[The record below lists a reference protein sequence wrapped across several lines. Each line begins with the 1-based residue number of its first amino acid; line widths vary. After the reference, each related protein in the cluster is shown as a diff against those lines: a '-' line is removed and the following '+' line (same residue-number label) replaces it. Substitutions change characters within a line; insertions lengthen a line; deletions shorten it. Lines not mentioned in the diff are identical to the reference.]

1 MKTKRLF
8 GLVLV
13 SVGFVGCS
21 GDFSVQEQT
30 LASDLYSTVSCDPL
44 ASKTVFNAMEKIDGQ
59 KPVSGEFVRAAL
71 LSELEIKRGDADPEL
86 KNRFA
91 QKAQEFVELLDHD
104 LRGLDQDEFETQLAR
119 VENGSRISPKYAEIS
134 AKASQLLGEMKLLA
148 NEMKITCDED
158 AVQEVSPPEDTETP
172 SEVEESGVAFK
183 PVNSFEGMRWV
194 MASAYQSCQ
203 SLQQKPVDS
212 STPNLSGV
220 AKDNAVDSVGW
231 GRKYTNLAAL
241 RASHPYIQGVTYG
254 PGCVDASVKPL
265 VYDYGGAAVV
275 QSNKLNIFTNNSNGG
290 SALGIDCSAFVSAG
304 LASSGLLYVK
314 NTQNKAVYKRYATK
328 DFVNPE
334 ASNWSC
340 FSRINVSGSGGLRPG
355 DLATIRGHIVAI
367 DQVGN
372 DPFGIQ
378 EITSLSQCDAI
389 DGRKFDFVVIQSSP
403 SKNSIGIHR
412 HRAYDY
418 LSGEATMKKLFVD
431 YAKAA
436 CKARLNGTTVKPMLS
451 DMSII
456 RHLGTPECL
465 AQRVQLV
472 NESCIASCPQVKQQ

>member
-1 MKTKRLF
+1 MKINKIVLF
-8 GLVLV
+8 SVV
-13 SVGFVGCS
+13 SLGFVGCAGQYS
-21 GDFSVQEQT
+21 AQEQQ
-30 LASDLYSTVSCDPL
+30 LASDFYSSVACDPL
-44 ASKTVFNAMEKIDGQ
+44 ASKTVYNAFEKLDG
-59 KPVSGEFVRAAL
+59 KTPVSGEFVRSAL
-71 LSELEIKRGDADPEL
+71 LSELELRQADGDSDL
-86 KNRFA
+86 KKRFA

-104 LRGLDQDEFETQLAR
+104 LRSLDQDEYETQLAR
-119 VENGSRISPKYAEIS
+119 IENGSRISPEYAQIS
-134 AKASQLLGEMKLLA
+134 AKASELLGEMKA
-148 NEMKITCDED
+148 MASSMKISCDSDSMAEISQP
-158 AVQEVSPPEDTETP
+158 VE
-172 SEVEESGVAFK
+172 SEATSGSNGIDLK

-194 MASAYQSCQ
+194 MATAYQSCQ
-203 SLQQKPVDS
+203 VLQQKPVDS

-220 AKDNAVDSVGW
+220 AKENAVDSVGW
-231 GRKYTNLAAL
+231 GRKYTNLTAL
-241 RASHPYIQGVTYG
+241 RASHPYVHGITYG

-265 VYDYGGAAVV
+265 VYDYGGSAVV
-275 QSNKLNIFTNNSNGG
+275 QSSKLNVFVNGGSGG

-340 FSRINVSGSGGLRPG
+340 YSRISVSASQVIRPG

-378 EITSLSQCDAI
+378 GFTTASQCDTI
-389 DGRKFDFVVIQSSP
+389 DGKKFDFVVIQSSP

-418 LSGEATMKKLFVD
+418 LSGESTMRKLFVD

-436 CKARLNGTTVKPMLS
+436 CKARLNGTTTKPMLT

-465 AQRVQLV
+465 ATRVQMV
-472 NESCIASCPQVKQQ
+472 NESCIASCPDVKQ